1 MKKLT
6 AIYIP
11 VDGEEEEVQVSQPLS
26 LKHMQ
31 EYVEGY
37 VEAIWHVPDPINNKY
52 NNRFVMI
59 VNEEGTLQK
68 LPPNPN
74 AIARLGRLIVGNVIL
89 MDRKLFV

>member
-11 VDGEEEEVQVSQPLS
+11 VDGEEEKVKVSELDF
-26 LKHMQ
+26 KHMQ

-37 VEAIWHVPDPINNKY
+37 VEAIWHVPDPITNKY
-52 NNRFVMI
+52 NNKFVMI

-89 MDRKLFV
+89 MERGLFE

>member
-11 VDGEEEEVQVSQPLS
+11 VDGEEEKVKVSELS
-26 LKHMQ
+26 FKHMQ

-37 VEAIWHVPDPINNKY
+37 LEPIYHVPDPTGEYNNK
-52 NNRFVMI
+52 FIMI
-59 VNEEGTLQK
+59 INDEGRLQK

-74 AIARLGRLIVGNVIL
+74 ASARLGRLIVGNVIL
-89 MDRKLFV
+89 MERGLIR

>member
-11 VDGEEEEVQVSQPLS
+11 VDGEEEKVKVSELS
-26 LKHMQ
+26 FKHMQ

-37 VEAIWHVPDPINNKY
+37 IEPIWHVPDPITNKY
-52 NNRFVMI
+52 NNKFVML

-74 AIARLGRLIVGNVIL
+74 ASARLGRLIVGNVIL
-89 MDRKLFV
+89 MERGLFE